1 MAITSRAKVKAEI
14 STGTGSGDT
23 TSMLIPLWDRPLL
36 HIGGKTSPAVAT
48 YPWTAT
54 RYVSTITTTTSAADG
69 TKFASAAELPL
80 GYNGYNMHHRIIVT
94 NQGQNEDSGDTA
106 QDLDV
111 VIVYVSASDDKSGFV
126 EVARY
131 DGATNSDP
139 VLITGSIDQPPYKHV
154 MVEIVRDTAGG
165 SGPYSVKT
173 ATTISVESWGTVIH

>member
-36 HIGGKTSPAVAT
+36 HIGGA
-48 YPWTAT
+48 
-54 RYVSTITTTTSAADG
+54 
-69 TKFASAAELPL
+69 
-80 GYNGYNMHHRIIVT
+80 
-94 NQGQNEDSGDTA
+94 A

-126 EVARY
+126 EVGRY
-131 DGATNSDP
+131 DGVDNSDP
-139 VLITGSIDQPPYKHV
+139 VLITGSIDQPPYRHV
-154 MVEIVRDTAGG
+154 MIEIVRDVTGG
-165 SGPYSVKT
+165 SAPYTVKT